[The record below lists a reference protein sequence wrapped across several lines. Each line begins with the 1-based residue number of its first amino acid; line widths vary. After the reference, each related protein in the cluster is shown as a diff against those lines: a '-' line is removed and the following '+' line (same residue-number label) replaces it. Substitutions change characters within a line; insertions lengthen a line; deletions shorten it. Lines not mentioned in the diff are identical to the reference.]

1 MFERKVQNLLRKIKS
16 KLPDNTYQ
24 ELYPTGS
31 RPGQFYG
38 LAKIHKL
45 KENERI
51 DEIPLRPIISNIGTA
66 TYSLAKHLAKL
77 LSPLATS
84 EYTVPNTEHLVD
96 FLKQQKVPDDCELV
110 SFDVTSI
117 FTSVPLQHTIDII
130 LRKI

>member
-1 MFERKVQNLLRKIKS
+1 MYIERDRLVPIHK
-16 KLPDNTYQ
+16 
-24 ELYPTGS
+24 EGS
-31 RPGQFYG
+31 TTATYG
-38 LAKIHKL
+38 LAKHF
-45 KENERI
+45 
-51 DEIPLRPIISNIGTA
+51 
-66 TYSLAKHLAKL
+66 AKL